1 MTDKTKGSEAKPK
14 VAKKKKTKAPKSKS
28 TAISRNKP
36 MADSGNKM
44 AQNVRQFVS
53 ITNPV
58 KKIYKK
64 SSGSTAKSVSVPSPI
79 YIPQYLPQP
88 TYGSNLNMS
97 DVLALMKSQPVANA
111 PELSVK
117 NVVSGSLPMNIPTP
131 VAKPIKVKIPEV
143 KPLPMEEAIPST
155 KPIKKKVNVIRPLPM
170 EEAIPSTEPIKKKV
184 NVIRPLPME
193 EAIPSTEP
201 VIKNITDEEN
211 TWRYINPLKRS
222 KSFDERT
229 PSLFSNIP
237 ESEDP
242 VFMRTR
248 PSKNI
253 EYTLEEAF
261 TIIAKEN
268 NESLASVKRKYQDE
282 LRMDKALKL
291 KGTAGRWRNKAKN
304 IQFNKQIE
312 QL

>member
-1 MTDKTKGSEAKPK
+1 MTDKTIGSVAKTKPK

-36 MADSGNKM
+36 EVDSGNKM
-44 AQNVRQFVS
+44 TQNVRQFVS

-88 TYGSNLNMS
+88 AYGSNLNMS

-155 KPIKKKVNVIRPLPM
+155 
-170 EEAIPSTEPIKKKV
+170 EPIKKKV

-201 VIKNITDEEN
+201 VIKNITISTTDEEN

-242 VFMRTR
+242 VFMRVR